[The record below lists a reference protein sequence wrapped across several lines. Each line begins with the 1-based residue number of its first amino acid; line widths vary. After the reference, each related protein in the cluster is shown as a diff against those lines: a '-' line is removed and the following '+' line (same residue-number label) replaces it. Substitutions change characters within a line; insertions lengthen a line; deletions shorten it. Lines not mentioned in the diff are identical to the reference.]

1 MGGWCKRIEDPQ
13 AVRRND
19 WLDIVRRRR
28 PGIDSIACD
37 EFRRDGSR
45 TKYRRLS
52 LPALMNINE
61 MFQYVEATAFS
72 KGQGFPFFAARSR
85 ALLTSEPKSI

>member
-1 MGGWCKRIEDPQ
+1 VGGWCKRIEDPQ

-37 EFRRDGSR
+37 EFRRDQ
-45 TKYRRLS
+45 KAIIEFLDQCRL
-52 LPALMNINE
+52 NTE
-61 MFQYVEATAFS
+61 HYHY
-72 KGQGFPFFAARSR
+72 
-85 ALLTSEPKSI
+85 LL